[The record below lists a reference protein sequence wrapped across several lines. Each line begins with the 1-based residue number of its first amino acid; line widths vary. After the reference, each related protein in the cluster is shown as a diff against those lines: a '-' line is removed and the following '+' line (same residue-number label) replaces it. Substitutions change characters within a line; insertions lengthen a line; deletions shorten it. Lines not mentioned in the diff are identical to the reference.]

1 MASQSHETD
10 RQEVKRD
17 LAKKAVAL
25 AMESRWA
32 DAVNANRAILAA
44 FPNDVEAY
52 NRMGKALT
60 EVGRVAE
67 ARSAFGRVL
76 ELSPHNPIARKN
88 LDRLGKLA
96 DGEAGPPAGVSESRR
111 VFIEE
116 SGKSAATPLINLGRT
131 SDLLKEAPGHPVTLR
146 VEGRS
151 LRDYGIGDGYLG
163 QVEPRLGSR
172 LTRLM
177 RGGNRYEAAVK
188 SVAERDCVIM
198 IREVF
203 QHASQIGSVS
213 FPSQKNGSRAAQ
225 RGSLAGITP
234 GGGVSKGEVSQYE
247 TVAVKDWSSDDTEPG
262 DDDEFSSVYHQV
274 LDPVSGQ
281 IAPVSSED
289 DELV

>member
-1 MASQSHETD
+1 MSSQTYEAD
-10 RQEVKRD
+10 RQGLRRD

-32 DAVNANRAILAA
+32 DAVNANRAILAS

-60 EVGRVAE
+60 EVGRVVE
-67 ARSAFGRVL
+67 ARAAFGRVL
-76 ELSPHNPIARKN
+76 ELSPHNPIAKRN
-88 LDRLGKLA
+88 LERLGKLS
-96 DGEAGPPAGVSESRR
+96 DGEPGPSAAASDSRR

-116 SGKSAATPLINLGRT
+116 SGKSGATPLIDLGRT
-131 SDLLKEAPGHPVTLR
+131 ADLLKEAPGHPVALR

-151 LRDYGIGDGYLG
+151 LRAYGIGDGYLG

-172 LTRLM
+172 LIRLM

-188 SVAERDCVIM
+188 SVDEREFVIM

-203 QHASQIGSVS
+203 QHPSQSGSVS
-213 FPSQKNGSRAAQ
+213 FPTPRNGSRGAH
-225 RGSLAGITP
+225 RDSLVGITS
-234 GGGVSKGEVSQYE
+234 GGGVSKGDIAQYE

-262 DDDEFSSVYHQV
+262 DDDDIAQVYHRV

-281 IAPVSSED
+281 MAPVSAED
-289 DELV
+289 DELI